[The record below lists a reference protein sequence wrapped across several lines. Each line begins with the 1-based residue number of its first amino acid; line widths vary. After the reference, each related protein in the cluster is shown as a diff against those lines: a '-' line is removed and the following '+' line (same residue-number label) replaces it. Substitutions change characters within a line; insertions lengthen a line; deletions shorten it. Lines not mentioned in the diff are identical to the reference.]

1 VSGIQCPLIHRS
13 RRLTFFSISPGTNPN
28 QCISCSRYR
37 NGSKVII
44 TRRRHCNLI
53 KLGLCFR
60 CDLPDCD
67 EDEWICHVI
76 VITLYAPFLS
86 RLVFHCYY
94 SVRTV
99 CQLCPLVRLRMYVLF
114 TDWGLGYAGAPAMV
128 TIGYYPRLTPHSVHS
143 RPYLY
148 R

>member
-1 VSGIQCPLIHRS
+1 MLTAESNKIYDDFPARRMELSAAALSLRHCGGIVMVTCQVTRSHGLTRFDMWFVSGIQCPLIHRS

-86 RLVFHCYY
+86 RLVFHCY
-94 SVRTV
+94 
-99 CQLCPLVRLRMYVLF
+99 
-114 TDWGLGYAGAPAMV
+114 
-128 TIGYYPRLTPHSVHS
+128 
-143 RPYLY
+143 
-148 R
+148 